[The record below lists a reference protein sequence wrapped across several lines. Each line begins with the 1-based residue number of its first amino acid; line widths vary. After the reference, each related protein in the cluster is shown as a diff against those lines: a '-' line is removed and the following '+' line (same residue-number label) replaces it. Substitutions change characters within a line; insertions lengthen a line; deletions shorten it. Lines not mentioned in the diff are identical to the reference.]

1 MNISIAVEG
10 EVDPAEFTA
19 ALRAAIA
26 DVEEFPDLYAEMK
39 VGDAHVQV
47 SDADNVTVFR
57 SE

>member
-10 EVDPAEFTA
+10 EVYVAELIA
-19 ALRAAIA
+19 ALRAVMA

-39 VGDAHVQV
+39 VGDANVQV